1 MTKMTNV
8 IGFGVVDNKSEIL
21 PTLDTNLVEKRI
33 AKNRKCVRYFGSV
46 IPKRVYEAMEIL
58 VKGNPVYV
66 LKGMSGVYPVS
77 DFEVLN

>member
-21 PTLDTNLVEKRI
+21 PTLDTNLVAKRI